1 MSRGILQ
8 SLAVIA
14 AILLTEATGG
24 PADAQSAPQP
34 APFSFATIDKIA
46 RDRAAKPYA
55 DTSPKLPPAIA
66 NLSYDQYRDIRY
78 RAADA
83 IWRG

>member
-55 DTSPKLPPAIA
+55 DTLAE
-66 NLSYDQYRDIRY
+66 
-78 RAADA
+78 AASGD
-83 IWRG
+83 REPQLRPVP